1 MDATF
6 ERMIAQAVRG
16 SQAAGPPQEPTVPDK
31 CVHPLHFVF
40 KLTRI
45 PVVK

>member
-1 MDATF
+1 MDASF

-16 SQAAGPPQEPTVPDK
+16 SQATGPPQEPTVPDK
-31 CVHPLHFVF
+31 CVPFLYIVL